1 MKIVNSVFGNERKEL
16 EKFNKLGLDER
27 SIVFY
32 SEDISSFVH
41 FEQIIHELTEKM
53 GYQICYVT
61 SAKDDPILT
70 IQNKRIKAFYIGL
83 GAIRTKFFME
93 LKAGVLVMTMP
104 NLETYFI
111 KRSKVYPVHYV
122 YVFHSIVSTHTI
134 YRKGAFDHFDSIF
147 CVGPHHVEEIRATE
161 SVYNLNHKNL
171 VRCGYGLLDNLQ
183 TNKSV
188 KNQQE
193 CTKDGKKKILIAPSW
208 GKKGLLETKGLELV
222 KILLDAGY
230 HVTVRPHPMTI
241 RKWPKT
247 IEAIENKFKSN
258 ANFEIEK
265 DVSSFKSLYSAYGLI
280 SDWSGIAMEYAFA
293 YEIPV
298 LYIDGSPKINNSS
311 YDKIPCKPLEII
323 IRNLIGKVISP
334 NELESLPK
342 IIESTYENIDNF
354 KTKIQEIREK
364 TVFNLGESG
373 MKGAQEI
380 VKILHEKKSMAKLDS
395 EDLLKR
401 KISN

>member
-1 MKIVNSVFGNERKEL
+1 MKIANSVFGNERKEL
-16 EKFNKLGLDER
+16 EKFNKLSLDER
-27 SIVFY
+27 LIVFY

-53 GYQICYVT
+53 GCQICYVT

-70 IQNKRIKAFYIGL
+70 SQNKRIKAFYIGL

-93 LKAGVLVMTMP
+93 LKAEVLVMTMP

-147 CVGPHHVEEIRATE
+147 CVGPHHVEEISATE
-161 SVYNLNHKNL
+161 SVYNLKHKNL
-171 VRCGYGLLDNLQ
+171 VKYGYGLLDNLQ
-183 TNKSV
+183 TNKSM
-188 KNQQE
+188 KNQQR
-193 CTKDGKKKILIAPSW
+193 CTEDGKKKILVAPSW
-208 GKKGLLETKGLELV
+208 GKNGLLETKGLELV
-222 KILLDAGY
+222 KILLDGGY

-241 RKWPKT
+241 RKWSKT
-247 IEAIENKFKSN
+247 IKAIENEFKSN

-265 DVSSFKSLYSAYGLI
+265 DVSTFESLYSAYGLI

-293 YEIPV
+293 CELPV

-311 YDKIPCKPLEII
+311 YDKISCEALEIT

-354 KTKIQEIREK
+354 KTKIQEVRDK

-373 MKGAQEI
+373 MNGAQEI
-380 VKILHEKKSMAKLDS
+380 VKILHEKKT
-395 EDLLKR
+395 R
-401 KISN
+401 

>member
-1 MKIVNSVFGNERKEL
+1 MKFANSVFGNERKEL
-16 EKFNKLGLDER
+16 EKFNELDLDER

-53 GYQICYVT
+53 GCQICYVT

-70 IQNKRIKAFYIGL
+70 SQNKRIKAFYIGL

-93 LKAGVLVMTMP
+93 LKAEVLVMTMP

-147 CVGPHHVEEIRATE
+147 CVGPHHVEEISATE
-161 SVYNLNHKNL
+161 SVYNLKHKNL
-171 VRCGYGLLDNLQ
+171 VKYGYGLLDNLQ
-183 TNKSV
+183 TNKSM
-188 KNQQE
+188 KNQQR
-193 CTKDGKKKILIAPSW
+193 CTEDGKKKILVAPSW
-208 GKKGLLETKGLELV
+208 GKNGLLETKGLELV
-222 KILLDAGY
+222 KILLDGGY

-241 RKWPKT
+241 RKWSKT
-247 IEAIENKFKSN
+247 IKAIENEFKSN

-265 DVSSFKSLYSAYGLI
+265 DVSTFESLYSAYGLI

-293 YEIPV
+293 CELPV

-311 YDKIPCKPLEII
+311 YDKIACEALEIT

-354 KTKIQEIREK
+354 KTKIQEVRDK

-373 MKGAQEI
+373 MNGAQEI
-380 VKILHEKKSMAKLDS
+380 VKILHEKKKLG
-395 EDLLKR
+395 K
-401 KISN
+401 N

>member
-1 MKIVNSVFGNERKEL
+1 MKIIESIFGKERKEL
-16 EKFNKLGLDER
+16 EKFNKLDLDER

-70 IQNKRIKAFYIGL
+70 SQNKRIKAFYIGL

-93 LKAGVLVMTMP
+93 LKAEVLVMTMP

-147 CVGPHHVEEIRATE
+147 CVGPHHVEEISATE
-161 SVYNLNHKNL
+161 SVYDLKHKNL
-171 VRCGYGLLDNLQ
+171 VKYGYGLLDNLQ
-183 TNKSV
+183 TNKSM
-188 KNQQE
+188 KNQQR
-193 CTKDGKKKILIAPSW
+193 CTEDGKKKILVAPSW
-208 GKKGLLETKGLELV
+208 GKNGLLETKGLELV

-230 HVTVRPHPMTI
+230 HVTVRPHPMTN
-241 RKWPKT
+241 RKWSKT
-247 IEAIENKFKSN
+247 IKAIENEFKSN

-265 DVSSFKSLYSAYGLI
+265 DVSTFESLYSAYGLI
-280 SDWSGIAMEYAFA
+280 SDWSGIAIEYAFA
-293 YEIPV
+293 CELPV

-311 YDKIPCKPLEII
+311 YDKIACEALEIT

-354 KTKIQEIREK
+354 KTKIQEVRDK

-373 MKGAQEI
+373 MNGAQEI
-380 VKILHEKKSMAKLDS
+380 VKILHEKKKLG
-395 EDLLKR
+395 K
-401 KISN
+401 N

>member
-1 MKIVNSVFGNERKEL
+1 MKITKSIFGKEDNDI
-16 EKFNKLGLDER
+16 EKFNELDLDER

-53 GYQICYVT
+53 GCQICYVT

-70 IQNKRIKAFYIGL
+70 SQNKRIKAFYIGL

-93 LKAGVLVMTMP
+93 LKAEVLVMTMP

-147 CVGPHHVEEIRATE
+147 CVGPHHVEEISATE
-161 SVYNLNHKNL
+161 SVYDLKHKNL
-171 VRCGYGLLDNLQ
+171 VKYGYGLLDNLQ
-183 TNKSV
+183 TNKSM
-188 KNQQE
+188 KNQQR
-193 CTKDGKKKILIAPSW
+193 CTEDGKKKILVAPSW
-208 GKKGLLETKGLELV
+208 GKNGLLETKGLELV
-222 KILLDAGY
+222 KILLDGGY

-241 RKWPKT
+241 RKWSKT
-247 IEAIENKFKSN
+247 IKAIENEFKSN

-265 DVSSFKSLYSAYGLI
+265 DVSTFESLYSAYGLI

-293 YEIPV
+293 CELPV

-311 YDKIPCKPLEII
+311 YDKIACEALEIT

-354 KTKIQEIREK
+354 KTKIQEVRDK

-373 MKGAQEI
+373 MNGAQEI
-380 VKILHEKKSMAKLDS
+380 VKILHEKK
-395 EDLLKR
+395 
-401 KISN
+401 N